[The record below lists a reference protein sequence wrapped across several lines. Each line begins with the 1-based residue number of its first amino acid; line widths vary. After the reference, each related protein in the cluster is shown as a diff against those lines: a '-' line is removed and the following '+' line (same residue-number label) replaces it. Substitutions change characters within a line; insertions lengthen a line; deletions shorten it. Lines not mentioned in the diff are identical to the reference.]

1 MAGRLTRRE
10 FLAAAG
16 AVGALGATGAWR
28 SLARAAT
35 TTPLPAPLASGI
47 DHIVVVCMENRSF
60 DHFLGWV
67 PNANGQQAGLS
78 YSDDNGVLHPTHQLT
93 DWTGCGFN
101 DPDHSYQGGRV
112 QFDGGACDGF
122 RKGDNDDYA
131 LGYYTG
137 ADLPLTAGSAGKVFL
152 AWDDETDADR
162 LLAGLEPSGP
172 DAPPSIE
179 RFRRQVRAARR

>member
-101 DPDHSYQGGRV
+101 DPVPSVSWCVGCSTTTVPASCHARV
-112 QFDGGACDGF
+112 A
-122 RKGDNDDYA
+122 
-131 LGYYTG
+131 TTII
-137 ADLPLTAGSAGKVFL
+137 PSATSP
-152 AWDDETDADR
+152 ATSCPPH
-162 LLAGLEPSGP
+162 PSRSP
-172 DAPPSIE
+172 TTPSATTTSS
-179 RFRRQVRAARR
+179 R